1 MLITYMLLAASCR
14 PRHLPVIVALMVKLA
29 LRHGAV
35 LSGLLGLAAALTPN
49 VARADMGPSCHC
61 STPQQRG
68 GRAALAGLIGAGGV
82 AALLVERLRRTRRS

>member
-1 MLITYMLLAASCR
+1 MLK
-14 PRHLPVIVALMVKLA
+14 V
-29 LRHGAV
+29 RHGVV
-35 LSGLLGLAAALTPN
+35 LSGVLGLAAALVPSL
-49 VARADMGPSCHC
+49 ARADVGPSCHC